1 MAGGSPMK
9 LQYCSITG
17 ADDAVNITDLL
28 DIAAQYPFVE
38 WAILLLPAKAGTP
51 RFPTRGW
58 IDRFAKAA
66 AEKNLNTAMHLCD
79 EALLGFVAGD
89 ADTLAAI
96 QGFKRIQLNLKFGDV
111 EGKYSETDLVAR
123 VQSMPEKQFI
133 IQYGKDKQ
141 SLLPLLKDTPNHA
154 VLFDESA
161 GRGINPDTWDAPLAG
176 HFCGYAGGLNPD
188 NLTRNLETIAKVADG
203 HTTWIDMETGVRT
216 NDVFDLEKV
225 KSVLATTAAFMQR

>member
-1 MAGGSPMK
+1 MK

-17 ADDAVNITDLL
+17 ADDAVNTADLL

-51 RFPTRGW
+51 RFPSRAW
-58 IDRFAKAA
+58 IDGFAATCGH
-66 AEKNLNTAMHLCD
+66 LNTAMHLCG
-79 EALLGFVAGD
+79 EALLGFVAGNED
-89 ADTLAAI
+89 ILSAMSA
-96 QGFKRIQLNLKFGDV
+96 FKRIQLNLKFGDV
-111 EGKYSETDLVAR
+111 EGKYSQADLIAR

-161 GRGINPDTWDAPLAG
+161 GRGINPDSWDAPLDG
-176 HFCGYAGGLNPD
+176 HFCGYAGGLNPN
-188 NLTRNLETIAKVADG
+188 NLQRNLETIQKVADG
-203 HTTWIDMETGVRT
+203 QTTWIDMETGVRT
-216 NDVFDLEKV
+216 DDTFDLEKV
-225 KSVLATTAAFMQR
+225 KSVLATTKAFMHR